1 MNMDIETK
9 LSELVATLQAIEKHL
24 QALDEIKKTLNT
36 MDESIYDGLDEV
48 HVTISNGLAN
58 VSEQISYCHG

>member
-1 MNMDIETK
+1 MDIETK
-9 LSELVATLQAIEKHL
+9 LSELVATLQGIEKHL

-36 MDESIYDGLDEV
+36 MDESIYDGLDDIES
-48 HVTISNGLAN
+48 TTRKGLAN